1 MNELP
6 ADKTGSS
13 LNLNLSSNSNSKAN
27 WCCLMDN
34 LPVQGSGDGS
44 MPYQPTKLFQWLSAK
59 NLPQLEDETP
69 PTSFYEVLENA
80 EIAFHCTQCDK
91 LLVSLNAESL
101 QRTIGTQ
108 TQLLKLAQAQTQT
121 QTQTQKHTEVQ
132 GMCQA
137 PTKLFLQQIQ
147 AQTSTETPTS
157 STLRSQAPSPTSQ
170 PNRGAYP
177 TILHELWLLRQRSL
191 WSLLKTLLLC
201 ISLLNGCYLLCRGI
215 CRLAILR
222 RLLLCVQPLAP
233 PPPPPPPQVSN
244 SLPTFLWSQFCR
256 LARKLH
262 II

>member
-1 MNELP
+1 MDELP

-13 LNLNLSSNSNSKAN
+13 NNHLNSSSKPN
-27 WCCLMDN
+27 WCCIMDN
-34 LPVQGSGDGS
+34 LPVQGHGDGP

-108 TQLLKLAQAQTQT
+108 TLMLKQTQAQTQT
-121 QTQTQKHTEVQ
+121 LKHTGAQSVS
-132 GMCQA
+132 
-137 PTKLFLQQIQ
+137 Q
-147 AQTSTETPTS
+147 AQTHTPTGTP
-157 STLRSQAPSPTSQ
+157 TLIMRRTRTPSPN
-170 PNRGAYP
+170 PRPYRGTYP
-177 TILHELWLLRQRSL
+177 ILQELWLLRERSL

-222 RLLLCVQPLAP
+222 RILLCVQPAAP
-233 PPPPPPPQVSN
+233 PPPPPPPQISN
-244 SLPTFLWSQFCR
+244 SLPAFLWSQLCR

>member
-1 MNELP
+1 MEELP

-13 LNLNLSSNSNSKAN
+13 SNLSSSLKPN
-27 WCCLMDN
+27 WCCIMDN
-34 LPVQGSGDGS
+34 LPVQGYGDGP

-69 PTSFYEVLENA
+69 PPSFYEVLENA

-108 TQLLKLAQAQTQT
+108 TQLLKQTPAETQTQTLKLTELQCVSQAQTQT
-121 QTQTQKHTEVQ
+121 QTQTPRGTANS
-132 GMCQA
+132 MMRTA
-137 PTKLFLQQIQ
+137 NPNNNLNLQPYEGNYPILQD
-147 AQTSTETPTS
+147 
-157 STLRSQAPSPTSQ
+157 LRLI
-170 PNRGAYP
+170 R
-177 TILHELWLLRQRSL
+177 ERSL

-222 RLLLCVQPLAP
+222 RILLSIQPVAP